1 MITLV
6 GYNETREEGIRDQW
20 QITNTHSLRNRDPA
34 LYGLLTNTEYNF
46 PKTAPDGSY
55 GDLSQWILKQHCNV
69 SLQNLNKKGE
79 NKGESQHHNRQ
90 WPLRLISQQG
100 GEVRT
105 HSGKVHRKAHEG

>member
-20 QITNTHSLRNRDPA
+20 QITNAHSLRNRDPA

-55 GDLSQWILKQHCNV
+55 GDLSQ
-69 SLQNLNKKGE
+69 
-79 NKGESQHHNRQ
+79 
-90 WPLRLISQQG
+90 
-100 GEVRT
+100 
-105 HSGKVHRKAHEG
+105 